1 MPALSVTLTRSF
13 RVNSIKSWKVMRVK
27 TASLL
32 LSNFTVI
39 DFNFLDWSQRWL
51 DMFLPVPLVTPESCV
66 DFPQTAASRL
76 KDPSGDFLCHVPLDG
91 SRRKNDA
98 RLNHNKRLQE
108 ERKFVMACTRC
119 GGLIVKEPVYDMEGS
134 SQLVLMDR
142 CLQCGNIEDPVSA
155 RNRANS
161 SLAAAQ
167 KGKVRRVPER
177 PRPPL
182 ELTEG

>member
-1 MPALSVTLTRSF
+1 
-13 RVNSIKSWKVMRVK
+13 
-27 TASLL
+27 
-32 LSNFTVI
+32 
-39 DFNFLDWSQRWL
+39 
-51 DMFLPVPLVTPESCV
+51 
-66 DFPQTAASRL
+66 
-76 KDPSGDFLCHVPLDG
+76 
-91 SRRKNDA
+91 
-98 RLNHNKRLQE
+98 
-108 ERKFVMACTRC
+108 MACTRC

-167 KGKVRRVPER
+167 KGKLRRVPER